1 MDKSNIYELNRLEIK
16 NHIFDLQA
24 KVKEQ
29 TLKNGNIDDF
39 LDKTNIFDEFEKML
53 SDQEFGILV
62 LTVLNNFKSDIILN
76 DILDIIEKAIKKKCN
91 NE

>member
-39 LDKTNIFDEFEKML
+39 LDKTNIFDEFEEML

-62 LTVLNNFKSDIILN
+62 LTVLNNFKSDIILD
-76 DILDIIEKAIKKKCN
+76 DILDIIEKAIKKKYN